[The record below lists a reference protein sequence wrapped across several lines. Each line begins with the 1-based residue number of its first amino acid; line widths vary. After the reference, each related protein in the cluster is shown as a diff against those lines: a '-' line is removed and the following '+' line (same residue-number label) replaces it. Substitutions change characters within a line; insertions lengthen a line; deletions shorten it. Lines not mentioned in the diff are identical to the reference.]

1 MPIDLLRHGKTTA
14 GSAYIG
20 STDVALTQQGV
31 QQMQQS
37 VDQALS
43 SGVHWDL
50 IISSPLIRC
59 LDFAKTLAQALS
71 IEVLVAKDL
80 AEYHFGD
87 WEAKTALEVMALY
100 PGKLEAFWEDPQNNP
115 PVNGESLSA
124 FSQRIDQQINILNT
138 QYAQKNLLIICHGG
152 VMRYLLSK
160 ADNKA
165 INAMLNYPV
174 AHAQL
179 ISLNLGKDS

>member
-20 STDVALTQQGV
+20 SSDVALTPQGV
-31 QQMQQS
+31 QQMQKS
-37 VDQALS
+37 VDCARLK
-43 SGVHWDL
+43 GVQWDL

-59 LDFAKTLAQALS
+59 LDFANNLAETLSL
-71 IEVLVAKDL
+71 EVLVAKEL

-87 WEAKTALEVMALY
+87 WEAKTALTVMAQY

-115 PVNGESLSA
+115 PKNAESLKA
-124 FSQRIDQQINILNT
+124 FSQRIDHKISTLKT
-138 QYAQKNLLIICHGG
+138 EYAQKNVLIICHGG

-160 ADNKA
+160 ADQQP

-174 AHAQL
+174 EHGQL
-179 ISLNLGKDS
+179 ISLNLGEGL

>member
-20 STDVALTQQGV
+20 SSDVALTPLGV

-37 VDQALS
+37 VDSALAK
-43 SGVHWDL
+43 GVQWDL
-50 IISSPLIRC
+50 IISSPLKRC
-59 LDFAKTLAQALS
+59 LDFADTLAQTLS
-71 IEVLVAKDL
+71 LEVLIAKDL

-87 WEAKTALEVMALY
+87 WETKTALEVMAHY

-124 FSQRIDQQINILNT
+124 FSQRVDRQVSAINIE
-138 QYAQKNLLIICHGG
+138 YGQKNILIVCHGG
-152 VMRYLLSK
+152 VMRYLLAK
-160 ADNKA
+160 ADLQP

-174 AHAQL
+174 AHGQL
-179 ISLNLGKDS
+179 ITLHLGEDA